1 MAPGTLFKYCDTN
14 YGNGGPFFFFFI
26 DTTDQKIPKR
36 LDAVDTAG
44 DNCILIYSLNEMK
57 SIDLYGGLNWY
68 YYHKI
73 ESAMRT
79 FY

>member
-14 YGNGGPFFFFFI
+14 YGNGGPFSIDFI
-26 DTTDQKIPKR
+26 DTIGQQTPRR
-36 LDAVDTAG
+36 LDEGDTTLY
-44 DNCILIYSLNEMK
+44 NCILIYSLNEMK
-57 SIDLYGGLNWY
+57 PIDLYGGLNWY

-73 ESAMRT
+73 ESAVRT